1 MQEIDVTALAA
12 LGDDAVVLDV
22 REPDEYTGGHVP
34 GAVLIPLGEVV
45 ERFDEVPQG
54 DPLYVI
60 CHSGGRSARAAAWL
74 EQQGVEAVNVAGGTS
89 AWIAAGQPVVT
100 GDRPR

>member
-12 LGDDAVVLDV
+12 LGENAVVLDV
-22 REPDEYTGGHVP
+22 REPDEYAAGHVP

-45 ERFDEVPQG
+45 QRLDEVPQG
-54 DPLYVI
+54 GPLHVI
-60 CHSGGRSARAAAWL
+60 CHSGGRSARATAWL

-89 AWIAAGQPVVT
+89 AWIAAGQPVAT